1 MLSDFEQI
9 RRTTEDGQE
18 YWTSRELG
26 NALGYSTYQKFT
38 RILNK
43 AIAVA
48 NNKGMKTADH
58 FNQTVEMVKL
68 GSGTFRK
75 VENMHLS
82 RMACLIIAENADG
95 KKPQVQIAREYF
107 KQEVTTTELAINTLS
122 SNILLYKTK
131 QGEARIE
138 VVFNNETFW
147 MSQKRMAELY
157 DVDVRTVNYHLKE
170 IFKSGELNESSVIRK
185 IWITANDGKDY
196 DTYVYNLDAIIAVG
210 YRVNSYQ
217 ATQFRIWATSVL
229 KEMIVKG
236 FGRDAYL
243 CSKSSGTQRAI
254 FGKQGNDFLPT
265 FHGFLPT
272 FLCKVNVFS
281 LLPIG
286 FSLLF

>member
-157 DVDVRTVNYHLKE
+157 DVDVRTANYHLKE

-236 FGRDAYL
+236 FVLDDERL
-243 CSKSSGTQRAI
+243 
-254 FGKQGNDFLPT
+254 KQGNDFLPT

-281 LLPIG
+281 LLFIG